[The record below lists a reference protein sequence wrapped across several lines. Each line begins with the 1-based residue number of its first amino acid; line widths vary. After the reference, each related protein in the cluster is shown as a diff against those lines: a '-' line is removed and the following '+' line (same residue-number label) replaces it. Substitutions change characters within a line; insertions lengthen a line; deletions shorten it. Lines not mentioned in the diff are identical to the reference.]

1 MTGPPAD
8 GPPATG
14 PLASLNGRRIP
25 FAEASLP
32 LDDALVAGGA
42 ALTER
47 LRTFGGVPF
56 AVEAHLARMRAGAA
70 AAYIPLPADFDRA
83 GGEIAAVVRHN
94 YELCGPGEELGVGAF
109 LSAGSPG
116 GGAVFGVHTSV
127 IEPGRFSADYRNGV
141 RLVVPATRQ
150 IPAACLSPHVKT
162 RSRLHWRIAAEQAK
176 AIDPAARP
184 LLLHLDETV
193 AECDVGNVLA
203 VRGRTLISPPA
214 GGILGGVTAAVTRE
228 LAAELGFAWE
238 ERPLTVPELCD
249 GDECLLAG
257 TTAVLLPVVRVDGAA
272 VGSGRPG
279 PAFAGLR
286 GRWERHVGAELR

>member
-1 MTGPPAD
+1 MTGPPT
-8 GPPATG
+8 TG
-14 PLASLNGRRIP
+14 PLASLNGRRLP
-25 FAEASLP
+25 FADAALP

-47 LRTFGGVPF
+47 LRTFGGAPF

-70 AAYIPLPADFDRA
+70 AAYIELPDDFDRA
-83 GGEIAAVVRHN
+83 GDEIAAVVRHN

-116 GGAVFGVHTSV
+116 GGPVFGVHTSV
-127 IEPGRFSADYRNGV
+127 IEPGRFSAEYEHGT

-203 VRGRTLISPPA
+203 VRGTTLVSPPA
-214 GGILGGVTAAVTRE
+214 AGILGGVTAVVTRE
-228 LAAELGFAWE
+228 LAGELGFAWE
-238 ERPLTVPELCD
+238 ERPLTVGDLCAS
-249 GDECLLAG
+249 DECLLAG